1 MSNTLQF
8 NELGLIVPS
17 DKILIDFKDFEELF
31 VDSFP
36 DSQTR
41 RRLFQNYQKYLY
53 DFSRDITP
61 KFTQWVNGSFV
72 TKEVNPN
79 DIDFVVFIDFE
90 IFNSKEKELE
100 NFWSFSL
107 ENEGLDAYI
116 VKVFPPNNDL
126 FNSITELFKEEW
138 SKRYTHTK
146 VDRQGQIYPK
156 GFVEIKFDSV

>member
-1 MSNTLQF
+1 MSNILHF
-8 NELGLIVPS
+8 NELGLIVPQ
-17 DKILIDFKDFEELF
+17 DKILIGFKDFEELF
-31 VDSFP
+31 VHSFP
-36 DSQTR
+36 ESQTR

-90 IFNSKEKELE
+90 IFDNKEKELE

-116 VKVFPPNNDL
+116 VKVFPTTNHL
-126 FNSITELFKEEW
+126 FNSITELFKAEW

-146 VDRQGQIYPK
+146 VDKQGQIYPK